1 MKFAAID
8 SALLDRFM
16 SGGFF
21 PPAQVQTENKQ
32 FTPPSGKP
40 WARITN
46 LPAQPDQATLG
57 DGGQDLHVGILQ
69 VDLLYPQ
76 GEGRGAALAMADR
89 IATHFKAGDSWR
101 HEDQAV
107 RVTSCGR
114 GTGINEGGWYRISV
128 SINWKA
134 HVTR

>member
-1 MKFAAID
+1 MSFAAID
-8 SALLDRFM
+8 SALIDRFM
-16 SGGFF
+16 AGGFF
-21 PPAQVQTENKQ
+21 PAAQVQTENEN
-32 FTPPSGKP
+32 FTPPTGKP

-46 LPAQPDQATLG
+46 LTAQPDQATLG

-69 VDLLYPQ
+69 VDLFYPQ
-76 GEGRGAALAMADR
+76 GKGRAAALAMADR
-89 IATHFKAGDSWR
+89 IRAHFKGGDGWR
-101 HEDQAV
+101 YDGQAV